1 MNLQQKKILSE
12 AAKQVMFFLQDYVN
26 FFIIIIRDRP
36 VIDFFIIFDIF
47 NMGQFSTGFLWKT
60 TYTILFKNTVR

>member
-12 AAKQVMFFLQDYVN
+12 AAKQVMFFCRIMLI

-47 NMGQFSTGFLWKT
+47 NMGQFFTGFLWKT
-60 TYTILFKNTVR
+60 PFNILFKNTVR